1 MNTNVDV
8 QSALR
13 EAWEQRNKLR
23 AEGAKLWAG
32 GDKLWAEAI
41 LQVHGDITL
50 QWREDGSCVLETGEV
65 FKSVKEEP

>member
-8 QSALR
+8 QSVLR
-13 EAWEQRNKLR
+13 EAWEQCNKL
-23 AEGAKLWAG
+23 WT
-32 GDKLWAEAI
+32 EAI

-65 FKSVKEEP
+65 FKSVKEEA